1 MVMFGTAFLGSK
13 QNSYK
18 IVRPEIFSKVEKEK
32 PNFVIVQVTKLTLEQ
47 KLP

>member
-1 MVMFGTAFLGSK
+1 MFVTVFFGSK

-18 IVRPEIFSKVEKEK
+18 IVRPEVFSTLEKEK